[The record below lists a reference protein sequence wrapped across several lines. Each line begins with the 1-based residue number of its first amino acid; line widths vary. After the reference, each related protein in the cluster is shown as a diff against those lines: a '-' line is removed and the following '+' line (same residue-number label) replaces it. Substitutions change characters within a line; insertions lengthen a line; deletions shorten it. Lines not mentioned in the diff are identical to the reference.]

1 MRLHEI
7 NQANQ
12 VIGNSIL
19 IDEIVKYKKSLITY
33 WSDMYC
39 VNEEQLIL
47 VVTDIM
53 NAAQYGFI
61 TEAGQYQE
69 VVEEYVN
76 TIPDMTEEDKENEIE
91 NINFNSIQLN
101 KL

>member
-39 VNEEQLIL
+39 VNEDQLIL

-61 TEAGQYQE
+61 IDAAQFSE
-69 VVEEYVN
+69 VVEEYVETLDLN
-76 TIPDMTEEDKENEIE
+76 EEDKQNEIE
-91 NINFNSIQLN
+91 TIQFNSIQLN

>member
-19 IDEIVKYKKSLITY
+19 IDEIVKYKKALITY

-39 VNEEQLIL
+39 VNEDQLIL

-61 TEAGQYQE
+61 IDADQFSE
-69 VVEEYVN
+69 VVEEYVETLDLN
-76 TIPDMTEEDKENEIE
+76 EEDKQNEIE
-91 NINFNSIQLN
+91 TIQFNSIQLI

>member
-33 WSDMYC
+33 WSDMYN
-39 VNEEQLIL
+39 VNEDQLIL
-47 VVTDIM
+47 VVTSVF
-53 NAAQYGFI
+53 NSGSYGFI
-61 TEAGQYQE
+61 TEVDQYTE
-69 VVEEYVN
+69 VVQEYVDN
-76 TIPDMTEEDKENEIE
+76 LDLSKEDADYEFE

>member
-7 NQANQ
+7 NKANET
-12 VIGNSIL
+12 IGSSIL
-19 IDEIVKYKKSLITY
+19 IEEIMKYKRSLITY

-39 VNEEQLIL
+39 VNEHDLIL

-61 TEAGQYQE
+61 IDADQFNE
-69 VVEEYVN
+69 VVEEYVDTLDLN
-76 TIPDMTEEDKENEIE
+76 EEDKQNEIE
-91 NINFNSIQLN
+91 TIQFNSIQFI